1 MPAPGE
7 AYLGSSVFKFITF
20 MHYSECFLI
29 EADEQ
34 MSSSKGPDLS
44 VVLSKPWREPPLWN
58 EQVAS
63 QIYELI
69 VIYRL
74 N

>member
-1 MPAPGE
+1 M
-7 AYLGSSVFKFITF
+7 Y
-20 MHYSECFLI
+20 YSECFLI

-34 MSSSKGPDLS
+34 MPSSKGPDSS
-44 VVLSKPWREPPLWN
+44 VILSKPWREPPLWN

-63 QIYELI
+63 QIYEFI